1 MTTTSAGLDEGWIR
15 SVYHRSSL
23 GPRHA
28 HFVMDIPELPGW
40 NAVIRLDDIDGNQVV
55 TEFRIFSG
63 AHATWLARQWSSER
77 LGLEPTAGQPDKT
90 LSSTLLRKVSLASL
104 VRRAFDH
111 VPLRYRENVLGDW
124 LDTDRRRP
132 GRKGRSDLSYA
143 TWARAYV
150 RFIEEGE
157 RNPVRRLADERHLSS
172 SQIRTIIGEARRRD
186 LLTEAKPG
194 KAGGQL
200 TKKCVVLLTGIAEGE
215 VI

>member
-1 MTTTSAGLDEGWIR
+1 M
-15 SVYHRSSL
+15 
-23 GPRHA
+23 
-28 HFVMDIPELPGW
+28 
-40 NAVIRLDDIDGNQVV
+40 
-55 TEFRIFSG
+55 
-63 AHATWLARQWSSER
+63 
-77 LGLEPTAGQPDKT
+77 
-90 LSSTLLRKVSLASL
+90 
-104 VRRAFDH
+104 
-111 VPLRYRENVLGDW
+111 PLKYRENVLGDW

-157 RNPVRRLADERHLSS
+157 RNPVRRLADEQHLSS

-200 TKKCVVLLTGIAEGE
+200 TEKCVVLLTGIAEGE